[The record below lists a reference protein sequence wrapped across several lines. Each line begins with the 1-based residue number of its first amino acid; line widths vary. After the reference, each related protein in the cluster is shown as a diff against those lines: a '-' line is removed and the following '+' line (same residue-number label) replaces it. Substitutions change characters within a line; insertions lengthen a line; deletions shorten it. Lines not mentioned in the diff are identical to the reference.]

1 MTRLNPSLTIHRG
14 RPFLPASN
22 SGMRK
27 VRKIF
32 IRQVFSARCPL
43 VQRIDFCCVVR
54 MEGFISPSWSTKVK
68 VL

>member
-1 MTRLNPSLTIHRG
+1 
-14 RPFLPASN
+14 
-22 SGMRK
+22 MRK

-32 IRQVFSARCPL
+32 IHEVFSAHWPV
-43 VQRIDFCCVVR
+43 VQRIDFYCVVK

>member
-1 MTRLNPSLTIHRG
+1 MTRLNPSLTIRSG
-14 RPFLPASN
+14 RSFLPASN
-22 SGMRK
+22 SGIRK

-32 IRQVFSARCPL
+32 IRQVFSERCPL
-43 VQRIDFCCVVR
+43 VQRIDFYCVVK